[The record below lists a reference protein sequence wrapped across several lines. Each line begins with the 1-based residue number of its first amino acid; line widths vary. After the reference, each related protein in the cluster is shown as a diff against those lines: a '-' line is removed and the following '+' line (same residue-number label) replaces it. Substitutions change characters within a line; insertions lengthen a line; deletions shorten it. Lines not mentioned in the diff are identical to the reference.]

1 MDTQASNCI
10 DIVVRHHAEK
20 KSSASEEEKD
30 GLALSVSVRFR
41 QRIKK
46 KQRVNSTLLFL
57 C

>member
-46 KQRVNSTLLFL
+46 EQRVNSTLLFL